1 MKYTVIGAG
10 GTGGIL
16 GFQLTKAGKD
26 CTLIAR
32 GENLSV
38 MQRDGLSVHHLWDG
52 TTETIPV
59 KAASAEAYRETP
71 DVILVCV
78 KYYSIDSILPMVKKM
93 AGKDTVIL
101 PILNVFGTG
110 EKMQAALGDLDV
122 LDGCI
127 YVSAEKQGPGK
138 ILQHGPILR
147 VVFGERDGS
156 ISEKLRRI
164 EQDFQDCGITPIL
177 TEHVQ
182 RECLAKFFYVS
193 PIGAAG
199 LYYHATAADFQ
210 REGKERDTFI
220 AMIHEISELAAA
232 MGYPFDQDYVSINLE
247 ILSHLAPSAT
257 TSMQRDVAAGHTSEI
272 EGLVFDVIKRADT
285 YGVEMPVYRKIAEAL
300 KGIR

>member
-1 MKYTVIGAG
+1 MKYTVIGVG

-16 GFQLTKAGKD
+16 GFQLTKGGKD

-32 GENLSV
+32 GGNLSV
-38 MQRDGLSVHHLWDG
+38 MEREGLSVHHLWDD

-59 KAASAEAYRETP
+59 KAASSDHYMEIP

-78 KYYSIDSILPMVKKM
+78 KYYSIDSILPMVRKM

-110 EKMQAALGDLDV
+110 EKMQEALPDLHV

-127 YVSAEKQGPGK
+127 YVSAEKQGLGK

-156 ISEKLRRI
+156 VNDKLRRI
-164 EQDFQDCGITPIL
+164 EQDFQDSGITPVL

-182 RECLAKFFYVS
+182 RE
-193 PIGAAG
+193 G
-199 LYYHATAADFQ
+199 
-210 REGKERDTFI
+210 EERDTFI
-220 AMIHEISELAAA
+220 AMIREISELASA
-232 MGYPFDQDYVSINLE
+232 MGYAFDKDYVSINLE
-247 ILSHLAPSAT
+247 ILSHLDPSAT
-257 TSMQRDVAAGHTSEI
+257 TSMQRDVAAGHASEM
-272 EGLVFDVIKRADT
+272 EGLVFDVVRRAET
-285 YGVEMPVYRKIAEAL
+285 YGVEMPVYRKIAESL
-300 KGIR
+300 Q

>member
-1 MKYTVIGAG
+1 MKYTVIGVG

-16 GFQLTKAGKD
+16 GFQLTKGGKD

-32 GENLSV
+32 GGNLSV
-38 MQRDGLSVHHLWDG
+38 MEREGLSVHHLWDD

-59 KAASAEAYRETP
+59 KAASSDHYMEIP

-78 KYYSIDSILPMVKKM
+78 KYYSIDSILPMVRKM

-110 EKMQAALGDLDV
+110 EKMQEALPDLHV

-127 YVSAEKQGPGK
+127 YVSAEKQGLGK

-156 ISEKLRRI
+156 VNDKLRRI
-164 EQDFQDCGITPIL
+164 EQDFQDSGITPVL

-182 RECLAKFFYVS
+182 RECLAKFSYVS

-199 LYYHATAADFQ
+199 LYYHATAGDFQ
-210 REGKERDTFI
+210 REGEERDTFI
-220 AMIHEISELAAA
+220 AMIREISELASA
-232 MGYPFDQDYVSINLE
+232 MGYAFDKDYVSINLE
-247 ILSHLAPSAT
+247 ILSHLDPSAT
-257 TSMQRDVAAGHTSEI
+257 TSMQRDVAAGHASEM
-272 EGLVFDVIKRADT
+272 EGLVFDVVRRAET
-285 YGVEMPVYRKIAEAL
+285 YGVEMPVYRKIAESL
-300 KGIR
+300 Q